1 MATVNKVMI
10 IGLDCFEPSFVFDL
24 WRNDL
29 PTLSKLMKNG
39 IYGKLESTLPAI
51 TVPAWMSMMTSRNP
65 GTLGFYGFRNR
76 KDYSYDELSFA
87 NSTAVKVDTVWKI
100 LGRYDRKSILLSVPQ
115 TYPPKPVNGCL
126 IGCFLTPNTDSDYTY
141 PSELKEEIKQNIGE
155 YIIDVKDFRTEDKE
169 KLLKQIY
176 YMTEQRFKL
185 ANYLLDTKPWDLF
198 MMVEMGPDRIH
209 HGMWKYFDE
218 THVNHIPNSPYK
230 NAIRDYY
237 IEIDRKIADILKKID
252 MEHTAILVVS
262 DHGAKRMDGGFC
274 FNDWLINEGYLSL
287 KTPIEESRSF
297 KNSEI
302 DWSTTKVWG
311 SGGYY
316 GRLFINVEGREPQGI
331 VPQSEYQSLRR
342 ELKMKLEAILDHTG
356 KPMKNR
362 AFLPQEIYPEVN
374 GIAPDLIVY
383 FGDLGWRSVGTVGN
397 KSLYVFE
404 NDTGPDDANHSQH
417 GMFILSVPHRKIRSR
432 NINRQVMDIAPT
444 VLNLLGIEIP
454 PDMEGKA
461 INIE

>member
-1 MATVNKVMI
+1 
-10 IGLDCFEPSFVFDL
+10 
-24 WRNDL
+24 
-29 PTLSKLMKNG
+29 MKNG